1 MIGTATEHPRLA
13 VAGLSLSVIVH
24 GVDVLYSHIVE
35 LLYSGLYLKLVG
47 FPVNDEAVAVVLLSL
62 SRELLGYY
70 WLD

>member
-1 MIGTATEHPRLA
+1 MIGAAAEHTCLA

-24 GVDVLYSHIVE
+24 GVDVLHSHVVE

-47 FPVNDEAVAVVLLSL
+47 FPVNDEAVTLLLLSL